1 MAGDHEVMPVDG
13 PTGAGAG
20 AAEAQ
25 LAEGVL
31 ALDDEVERWRGR
43 ARAAERANEAKS
55 VFFATMSHEIREPM
69 NGVIGMARLLLE
81 TPLAD
86 EQRGMVEAVHDSG
99 QALLTIINDILDLSR
114 IEAGR
119 LELDSIDFDLRALL
133 ERVIAVVMPRARAKG
148 LGLHLAIDPE
158 VPTALRG
165 DPGRIRQI
173 CLNLLGNAVK
183 FTAAGEVGLAVRV
196 LAERPA
202 ELRLGLTVRDTGIG
216 IPEHLQDRLFTAYAQ
231 ADPSV
236 PRLYGGSGLGLTIC
250 KRLVGLMG
258 GEIRL
263 SSRAGEGTVF
273 DLELALAKTPEARPG
288 PVPAP
293 AEIAGTRLLIVD
305 GTAAT
310 RSTLQRRTQ
319 SWGIAAAVAESGA
332 AALALLNR
340 AHEQGR
346 PIEIALI
353 DSSLPDLGGEELG
366 RQIKTDQR
374 LHPTELVMI
383 ASSGLRGDAAR
394 IKEIGFAAY
403 LPKPV
408 TAQTLLECLLQLR
421 GEPAGAGGAPAA
433 SGLITVH
440 SMSERRA
447 AGLRILL
454 ADDNPVNCRI
464 ATLMLE
470 KAGHQIDVV
479 NDGAAAVET
488 VRAKDYDLVLMDV
501 QMPGVDG
508 LEATRRIRQ
517 LPRERAGIP
526 VIAITANAWEGDE
539 QRCLDAGMN
548 DYVTKPI
555 DRARLLRKVARWG
568 EGAQR

>member
-13 PTGAGAG
+13 PAEADLPEG
-20 AAEAQ
+20 EAQ
-25 LAEGVL
+25 LAGDAG
-31 ALDDEVERWRGR
+31 ALGRELESWRLR

-69 NGVIGMARLLLE
+69 NGVIGMTRLLLE
-81 TPLAD
+81 TPLSE
-86 EQRGMVEAVHDSG
+86 EQRGFVEAVHDSG
-99 QALLTIINDILDLSR
+99 EALLTIINDILDLSR

-133 ERVIAVVMPRARAKG
+133 ERVIAIVEPRARAKG
-148 LGLHLAIDPE
+148 LALRLLIDAD

-183 FTAAGEVGLAVRV
+183 FTAAGEVSLAAR
-196 LAERPA
+196 LIADRPS
-202 ELRLGLTVRDTGIG
+202 ELRLGLAVRDTGIG
-216 IPEHLQDRLFTAYAQ
+216 IPEHVQGRLFTAYAQ

-263 SSRAGEGTVF
+263 SSKPGAGTVF
-273 DLELALAKTPEARPG
+273 DLELAVARTPEARPG
-288 PVPAP
+288 STTASTD
-293 AEIAGTRLLIVD
+293 IAGTRLLIVD
-305 GTAAT
+305 GTPAT
-310 RSTLQRRTQ
+310 RTMLQQRTS
-319 SWGIAAAVAESGA
+319 SWGIAAATAESGA
-332 AALALLNR
+332 AALSALTQ
-340 AHEQGR
+340 ACDEGR
-346 PIEIALI
+346 PIDVALI
-353 DSSLPDLGGEELG
+353 DRSLPDLSGEELG
-366 RQIKTDQR
+366 RRIKDDPR
-374 LHPTELVMI
+374 LRSTELVMI

-408 TAQTLLECLLQLR
+408 TAQTLLDCLLELR
-421 GEPAGAGGAPAA
+421 GAPAVA
-433 SGLITVH
+433 GAAGLITVH

-447 AGLRILL
+447 SSLRILL
-454 ADDNPVNCRI
+454 ADDNPVNCRLT
-464 ATLMLE
+464 ALMLQ

-479 NDGAAAVET
+479 DDGAAAVESL
-488 VRAKDYDLVLMDV
+488 RRKDYDLVLMDV

-517 LPRERAGIP
+517 LPAERAGVP
-526 VIAITANAWEGDE
+526 VIAITANAWPGDE
-539 QRCLDAGMN
+539 QRCLAAGMN

-555 DRARLLRKVARWG
+555 DRARLLGKLAQWG
-568 EGAQR
+568 QGASRLG